1 VKVTRV
7 AYSKAIN
14 AGKWALLVEQ
24 ARRLGQ
30 VRSLVWQRYGSVN
43 GADVSDRQVRDRWMA
58 DGTAGRF
65 GVLANAWKETV
76 RDAAGDIT
84 ANRAAAKVPVRRAI
98 ARRTRDQAERKRL
111 YTALKADRWQTDPFL
126 SRLMRKHWRRGKNR
140 THNQII
146 IRADNV
152 RTFTLAEGDDVW
164 LNVPGL
170 LPRTS
175 VSVPLNTTTPPTG
188 TLRLILRDDRVEV
201 HYQIDARSM
210 PSAAR
215 PCGDR
220 EIGVDKGYTEVLT
233 DSDGVHHGPEL
244 GRLLTRESDRR
255 KTKNARRAKLRS
267 VAEKATARGEHA
279 KAARIARH
287 NLGTVKKTRQAN
299 RWRQHIT
306 TITYQAVNAV
316 AGKASLIAAED
327 LTKAFTSRSRG
338 KNMNR
343 RLAAW
348 TKGVTARALSS
359 VSERRGSALV
369 MVNAAYTSQVDPVT
383 GALGVRRGDRLYCFG
398 GVAWC
403 ADHAAAI
410 NVLHR
415 VADPDIGL
423 YTPHSEVRRIVRER
437 ADRHRISTAD
447 PGLQPGTIGG
457 ERNVQTTAQQR
468 AMTRKQDDR

>member
-1 VKVTRV
+1 
-7 AYSKAIN
+7 
-14 AGKWALLVEQ
+14 
-24 ARRLGQ
+24 
-30 VRSLVWQRYGSVN
+30 
-43 GADVSDRQVRDRWMA
+43 
-58 DGTAGRF
+58 
-65 GVLANAWKETV
+65 
-76 RDAAGDIT
+76 
-84 ANRAAAKVPVRRAI
+84 
-98 ARRTRDQAERKRL
+98 
-111 YTALKADRWQTDPFL
+111 
-126 SRLMRKHWRRGKNR
+126 
-140 THNQII
+140 
-146 IRADNV
+146 
-152 RTFTLAEGDDVW
+152 
-164 LNVPGL
+164 
-170 LPRTS
+170 
-175 VSVPLNTTTPPTG
+175 LNTTTPPTG